1 MTGLTVDQR
10 AGLAHA
16 AREIATAAREVPLR
30 HFRRGFA
37 VEAKA
42 DESPVTVADRET
54 EAAIRAEIGRRYPG
68 HGILGE
74 EFGRAG
80 LDAEFVWVVDP
91 IDGTKSFISG
101 HPMWGTLL
109 GLLHMGEPVAG
120 LVGMPALGELAWGGP
135 GLGAWLAQ
143 DGAEAPTALHV
154 REGVEPGAA
163 FVAINEAPRILA
175 AQPAALGALLAEGRY
190 QRATADCYSYV
201 QLAAG
206 WIDGVVDY
214 GLEPF
219 DYLPVLPLVEAAGG
233 VMTDW
238 EGRPLRI
245 GSDGRVVAGSPA
257 VHARLVEV
265 LAPFA

>member
-1 MTGLTVDQR
+1 MTELSETDR
-10 AGLAHA
+10 AAFAEA
-16 AREIATAAREVPLR
+16 AREIMAAAWPRPLA
-30 HFRRGFA
+30 HFRKPFA

-54 EAAIRAEIGRRYPG
+54 EAAIRAEIARRFPG

-74 EFGRAG
+74 EYGRAG

-101 HPMWGTLL
+101 HPMWGILL
-109 GLLHMGEPVAG
+109 GLLHRGVPVVG
-120 LVGMPALGELAWGGP
+120 CVGMPALGELAWGGA
-135 GLGAWLAQ
+135 GLGAWL
-143 DGAEAPTALHV
+143 GEAAIGV
-154 REGVEPGAA
+154 RAGVAPGQA
-163 FVAINEAPRILA
+163 FVCINEMSRILA
-175 AQPAALGALLAEGRY
+175 AQPAALGALMAEGRY
-190 QRATADCYSYV
+190 QRPSADCYSYV

-219 DYLPVLPLVEAAGG
+219 DYLPVLPIVEAAGG

-238 EGRPLRI
+238 AGRPLGM
-245 GSDGRVVAGSPA
+245 GSDGRVVAGSAA